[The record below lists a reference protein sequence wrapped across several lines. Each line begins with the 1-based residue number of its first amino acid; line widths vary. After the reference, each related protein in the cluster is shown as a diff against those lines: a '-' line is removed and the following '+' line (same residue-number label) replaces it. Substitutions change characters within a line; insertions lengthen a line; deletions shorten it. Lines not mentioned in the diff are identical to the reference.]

1 MYSIC
6 LLASHTDG
14 LREGLSG
21 LYHST
26 SGGIH
31 TSNSPPPPYCAPAR
45 LLQETTGT
53 ATSSGSYGFPPGF
66 AGEEA
71 QRGAEITSFCDKASC
86 DSGESYIL
94 WIRSTWLNM
103 PLRIY

>member
-1 MYSIC
+1 MP
-6 LLASHTDG
+6 LASYPDG
-14 LREGLSG
+14 IRESVPGLH
-21 LYHST
+21 HST
-26 SGGIH
+26 PGGIH
-31 TSNSPPPPYCAPAR
+31 TSDSPPPPYCTPAR

-53 ATSSGSYGFPPGF
+53 ASSSGPHGFAPRF

-71 QRGAEITSFCDKASC
+71 QRGAEVTCFCDKASC

-94 WIRSTWLNM
+94 CIRSTWLNM